1 MKKMF
6 FLFVIC
12 FMTIGCDRDT
22 MSTIFPEIESYY
34 KESCSWDGV
43 AKDSLERFVVKV
55 RGFLNEKPEARKDP
69 LLPKIQEKVKT
80 ASQRFTIE
88 VDTAWAGDTLIY
100 F

>member
-1 MKKMF
+1 MF

-34 KESCSWDGV
+34 KESFSWNNV
-43 AKDSLERFVVKV
+43 EKDSLERFVVKV
-55 RGFLNEKPEARKDP
+55 KAFLSEKPEAKSDP
-69 LLPKIQEKVKT
+69 LLNKIQDNLNAAAQHIK
-80 ASQRFTIE
+80 IE
-88 VDTAWAGDTLIY
+88 IDTTWAGDTLIY